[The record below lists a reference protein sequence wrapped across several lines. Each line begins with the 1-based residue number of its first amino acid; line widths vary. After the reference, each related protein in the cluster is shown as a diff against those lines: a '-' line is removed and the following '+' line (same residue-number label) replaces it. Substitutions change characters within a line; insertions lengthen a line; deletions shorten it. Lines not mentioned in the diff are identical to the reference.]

1 MIFVSGFGSS
11 CSQPLFA
18 NRPSHTVGSGRKMIS
33 RPPWLPSLDEAWDD
47 PEALEGSGLG
57 CIGTAVGAA
66 GRGAGE
72 AGVALGGGAGGFRCA
87 SVFPGVAAAAPA
99 AAGGGVTG
107 LGAGTNGVAGPPSAI
122 AVPAMNPS
130 CTDRRQKVSASLYG
144 WPFASR
150 MVHPPPPP
158 NARVQ

>member
-1 MIFVSGFGSS
+1 MKTGKRAVLPRYFNTTTSPFCRPRASASFGPIHAEVSHVIFVSGFGSS

-47 PEALEGSGLG
+47 PEALQGSGLG

-72 AGVALGGGAGGFRCA
+72 AGVAL
-87 SVFPGVAAAAPA
+87 
-99 AAGGGVTG
+99 
-107 LGAGTNGVAGPPSAI
+107 
-122 AVPAMNPS
+122 
-130 CTDRRQKVSASLYG
+130 
-144 WPFASR
+144 
-150 MVHPPPPP
+150 
-158 NARVQ
+158 